1 MVGMVV
7 LGWSGGGAEVIESG
21 FGSVVGT
28 ELKGYSEQ

>member
-1 MVGMVV
+1 MVGILV
-7 LGWSGGGAEVIESG
+7 LGWSVGGTEVIESG